1 VVKCF
6 SLFLAWNQCRNSSR
20 CILIRAVCRLINFAS
35 FPCELAQARGNSYDG
50 RAKRRFPAY
59 SLDKTQKGALSPES
73 SETIMEYKFQVN
85 LGGIIDLLSNH
96 IYSSPQVFIRELLQN
111 SVDAITA
118 RLHVEPNHQGQVWI
132 ELPARDAASVPTLI
146 FRDNGIG
153 LTEEEIHRFLATIGQ
168 TSKRDDLAG
177 GRSDYIGQFGIG
189 LLSCFVVSDEI
200 VVRTRSATSLGQT
213 TEWRGHADGTYS
225 VKAVEHEMEAGT
237 EVQLRCKPGSEDY
250 FSPEEVARL
259 AHHYGSLLPYPIHFK
274 TGIVSALINE
284 DAPPWKQ
291 EYASTEFERE
301 AYLDYG
307 RKTFGMEFLD
317 YVPLNSA
324 VGDVRG
330 VSFVLPH
337 SMSLAARKT
346 HRVYLKNML
355 LSEESEGLLP
365 DWAFF
370 VKCVVNANDLRPT
383 ASRESF
389 YEDEALQTTREALG
403 RCLRNY
409 LMEMA
414 ERAPQRLKTL
424 IALHYISIKALAAVD
439 EEFFRIFVNW
449 LPFETN
455 MGTMTLT
462 EYRKEHETVRYAT
475 DMDQFRQI
483 ARVAASQSLC
493 VVNAAYAYDMQL
505 LVQFQEM
512 QPEVSF
518 QKIDAGNLSHN
529 FEFLTLDEQDELE
542 EFLTEAARA
551 LRPFKCTVEVRKFS
565 PADLPALYTASSEA
579 SFHRSVE
586 MTKEVTT
593 SFWSSV
599 LDNLDENP
607 AQESDGH
614 LCFNYRNPLF
624 YRVSRMHDE
633 RLRQLS
639 IQVLYVQSL
648 LLGHRP
654 LTSKEMKLLNEG
666 LLGLIEWG
674 ADIMEG
680 GVQ

>member
-1 VVKCF
+1 
-6 SLFLAWNQCRNSSR
+6 
-20 CILIRAVCRLINFAS
+20 
-35 FPCELAQARGNSYDG
+35 
-50 RAKRRFPAY
+50 
-59 SLDKTQKGALSPES
+59 
-73 SETIMEYKFQVN
+73 MEYKFQVN

-111 SVDAITA
+111 AVDAITA
-118 RLHVEPNHQGQVWI
+118 RLHIEPAYAGRVSI
-132 ELPARDAASVPTLI
+132 ELPAPYSAETPTLI

-153 LTEEEIHRFLATIGQ
+153 LTEEEIHSFLATIGQ
-168 TSKRDDLAG
+168 TSKRDDLAE

-200 VVRTRSATSLGQT
+200 VVLTRSSGAGEDKT
-213 TEWRGHADGTYS
+213 TEWRGHSDGTYS
-225 VKAVEHEMEAGT
+225 VRSVTHEMEAGT
-237 EVQLRCKPGSEDY
+237 EVRLRCKPGSESY
-250 FSPEEVARL
+250 FAPEEVARL
-259 AHHYGSLLPYPIHFK
+259 AHHYGSLLPYPIRL
-274 TGIVSALINE
+274 TTPQSTTLINE
-284 DAPPWKQ
+284 EEPPWKQ
-291 EYASTEFERE
+291 EFAARELERD

-307 RKTFGMEFLD
+307 RKTFGMDFLD
-317 YVPLNSA
+317 YVPLRSA

-330 VSFVLPH
+330 VAFVLPH
-337 SMSLAARKT
+337 PMSIASRKT

-355 LSEESEGLLP
+355 LSEDAEGLLP

-389 YEDEALQTTREALG
+389 YEDEALQTTRESLG

-409 LMEMA
+409 LVEMA
-414 ERAPQRLKTL
+414 ESAPQRLKNL
-424 IALHYISIKALAAVD
+424 IALHYISIKALAAED
-439 EEFFRIFVNW
+439 DEFFRIFVNW

-462 EYRKEHETVRYAT
+462 EYRKEHETVHYAH

-493 VVNAAYAYDMQL
+493 VVNAAYAYDLQL
-505 LVQFQEM
+505 LLKFHELFPEALFQR
-512 QPEVSF
+512 V
-518 QKIDAGNLSHN
+518 DANNLSHN
-529 FEFLTLDEQDELE
+529 FEFLTLNEQDELA
-542 EFLTEAARA
+542 EFMEAAEQV
-551 LRPFKCTVEVRKFS
+551 LRPLNCSVEVRKFS
-565 PADLPALYTASSEA
+565 PPDLPALYTASSEE
-579 SFHRSVE
+579 SFRRSVE
-586 MTKEVTT
+586 TTKEVTN

-599 LDNLDENP
+599 LDSLNERVM
-607 AQESDGH
+607 QEADGH

-624 YRVSRMHDE
+624 YKVSRMQDE
-633 RLRQLS
+633 RLQRLS

-654 LTSKEMKLLNEG
+654 LTSKEMKLMNEG
-666 LLGLIEWG
+666 LLGLVEWG
-674 ADIMEG
+674 ADIIEG

>member
-1 VVKCF
+1 
-6 SLFLAWNQCRNSSR
+6 
-20 CILIRAVCRLINFAS
+20 
-35 FPCELAQARGNSYDG
+35 
-50 RAKRRFPAY
+50 
-59 SLDKTQKGALSPES
+59 
-73 SETIMEYKFQVN
+73 MEYKFQVN

-111 SVDAITA
+111 AVDAITA
-118 RLHVEPNHQGQVWI
+118 RLHLEPAHTGSVWI
-132 ELPARDAASVPTLI
+132 ELPAQEKARLPTLV

-153 LTEEEIHRFLATIGQ
+153 LTEAEIHRFLATIGQ
-168 TSKRDDLAG
+168 TSKRDDLSG

-200 VVRTRSATSLGQT
+200 VVLTRSCTGENKT
-213 TEWRGHADGTYS
+213 TEWRGHSDGTYS
-225 VKAVEHEMEAGT
+225 VKAVEHEMEPGT
-237 EVQLRCKPGSEDY
+237 EVRLRCKPGSEEY
-250 FSPEEVARL
+250 FKPEEIARL
-259 AHHYGSLLPYPIHFK
+259 AHHYGSLLPYPIRL
-274 TGIVSALINE
+274 TIPEGSSVVNE
-284 DAPPWKQ
+284 GEPPWKQ
-291 EYASTEFERE
+291 DFVSAELERA

-307 RKTFGMEFLD
+307 DQTFGMQFLD
-317 YVPLNSA
+317 YVPLRSA

-330 VSFVLPH
+330 VAFVLPH
-337 SMSLAARKT
+337 AMSLASRKT

-389 YEDEALQTTREALG
+389 YEDEALQSTREALG

-409 LMEMA
+409 LMELA
-414 ERAPQRLKTL
+414 EVASHRLKNL
-424 IALHYISIKALAAVD
+424 IALHYISIKALAAED

-462 EYRKEHETVRYAT
+462 EYRKEHETIRYAT

-493 VVNAAYAYDMQL
+493 VINAAYTFDLQL
-505 LVQFQEM
+505 LIKFQELF
-512 QPEVSF
+512 PEISF
-518 QKIDAGNLSHN
+518 QKVDASNLSHN
-529 FEFLTLDEQDELE
+529 FEFLTLEEQE
-542 EFLTEAARA
+542 EIAEFIAAAEAS
-551 LRPFKCTVEVRKFS
+551 LRPFKCSVEVRKFS
-565 PADLPALYTASSEA
+565 PVDLPALYTASSEA
-579 SFHRSVE
+579 NFQRSIE
-586 MTKEVTT
+586 MSKEVTN

-599 LDNLDENP
+599 LDRLDAP
-607 AQESDGH
+607 SMSDSDGH

-624 YRVSRMHDE
+624 YKVSRMQDE
-633 RLRQLS
+633 RLLRLS

-674 ADIMEG
+674 ADIIVEG